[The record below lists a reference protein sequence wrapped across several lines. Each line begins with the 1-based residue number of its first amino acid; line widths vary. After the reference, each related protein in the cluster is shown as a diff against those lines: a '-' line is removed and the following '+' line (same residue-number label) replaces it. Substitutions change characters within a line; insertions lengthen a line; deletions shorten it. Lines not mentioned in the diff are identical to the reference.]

1 MPGHGGGAA
10 TAPGRQRR
18 SSVATAAYGN
28 SPGSTRLRVFP
39 GNWRVDPARSC
50 ATFSARVAGG
60 PVRGRLGLAGRVCIA
75 QPIEDSEARLTARTA
90 TLSTGSALLDQLI
103 TGPGFLDAAA
113 FPEISFQAELLVC
126 VPAGWRAV
134 GQFRVKGTEH
144 ALACQ
149 LDAGPAARGPD
160 GLPTMTVTS
169 RWALDS
175 RWVTRQRIPAL
186 SRRIVM
192 TCSVALVPEL

>member
-1 MPGHGGGAA
+1 MA
-10 TAPGRQRR
+10 TA
-18 SSVATAAYGN
+18 TYGN
-28 SPGSTRLRVFP
+28 NPGSSRLRVFP
-39 GNWRVDPARSC
+39 GSWRVDPDRSH
-50 ATFSARVAGG
+50 ASFSARVAGG
-60 PVRGRLGLAGRVCIA
+60 PVRGRLGLTGRVCIA
-75 QPIEDSEARLTARTA
+75 QPIEDSEARLTARTD

-103 TGPGFLDAAA
+103 TGPGFLDADV

-134 GQFRVKGTEH
+134 GQLRVKGADH

-149 LDAGPAARGPD
+149 LDVDSGHQHADGPPG
-160 GLPTMTVTS
+160 MTITS

-186 SRRIVM
+186 GRRIVM
-192 TCSVALVPEL
+192 VCSVALVPEL

>member
-1 MPGHGGGAA
+1 V
-10 TAPGRQRR
+10 
-18 SSVATAAYGN
+18 S
-28 SPGSTRLRVFP
+28 
-39 GNWRVDPARSC
+39 
-50 ATFSARVAGG
+50 
-60 PVRGRLGLAGRVCIA
+60 IA
-75 QPIEDSEARLTARTA
+75 QPIEDSEARLTARTG

-103 TGPGFLDAAA
+103 TGPGFLDADV

-134 GQFRVKGTEH
+134 GQLRVKGTERP
-144 ALACQ
+144 LACQ
-149 LDAGPAARGPD
+149 LDVDPRGPEAD
-160 GLPTMTVTS
+160 APSGMTVTS

-192 TCSVALVPEL
+192 TCSVALIPDM